1 SKSFVIAPGA
11 PSITIGAVKIING
24 TSTGFTVELTGFSTT
39 REIKSA
45 TLTFTSSQTI
55 TGGST
60 VTVDVSSIFNTY
72 FSSSSGNANGGTF
85 KLDIP
90 FTIAGGDAGIVTA
103 VSVTLTNSVGTSAPV
118 SGTR

>member
-1 SKSFVIAPGA
+1 M
-11 PSITIGAVKIING
+11 KIINA

-39 REIKSA
+39 REIKTA
-45 TLTFTSSQTI
+45 IFTFTSSQTI

-60 VTVDVSSIFNTY
+60 VTVDVSAAFNAY
-72 FSSSSGNANGGTF
+72 FASTSGTANGGTF

-90 FTIAGGDAGIVTA
+90 FTIAGGDASIVTA